1 MKVSLIAGFLL
12 VSVSAPLLAGSM
24 VECNGTTVVTEG
36 ERQLRS
42 APFRV
47 VLDVGSDFVEVVEGG
62 ELRDATR
69 YVFSSELTNGQQKGF
84 YAKEANLFL
93 YPHSGA
99 FKIFSIRVQTAP
111 RPSLVRET
119 LGKCKKFER
128 STVFD

>member
-1 MKVSLIAGFLL
+1 MRARLIAGLILAF
-12 VSVSAPLLAGSM
+12 VSAPLLAGSM

-47 VLDVGSDFVEVVEGG
+47 VLDVGSDIVEVVEGG
-62 ELRDATR
+62 EPRDASR
-69 YVFSSELTNGQQKGF
+69 YVFSPELTNGQQKGF

-111 RPSLVRET
+111 KPSLVRET

-128 STVFD
+128 SVVFD